1 MKRNVFIKQDPTRET
16 TVSGIYLP
24 ASLQDK
30 ERENIGTV
38 IKFGPG
44 TEDEPMLYRKGDRVK
59 FSPHAGRDVEY
70 EGEAIKI
77 MVDTDIYC
85 TLNGG

>member
-1 MKRNVFIKQDPTRET
+1 MKRNVFIKPDPTQDT
-16 TVSGIYLP
+16 TPSGIFLP
-24 ASLQDK
+24 SSLQDK

-38 IKFGPG
+38 VKTGLG

-59 FSPHAGRDVEY
+59 FDPHAGKDYEY
-70 EGEAIKI
+70 NGQDIKI

-85 TLNGG
+85 LLKGG